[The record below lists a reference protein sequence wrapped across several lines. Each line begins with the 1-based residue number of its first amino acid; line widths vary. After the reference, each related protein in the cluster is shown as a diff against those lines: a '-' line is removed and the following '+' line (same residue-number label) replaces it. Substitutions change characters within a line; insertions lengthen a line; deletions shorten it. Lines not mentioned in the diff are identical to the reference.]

1 MSKAAM
7 HPYVHNLASHY
18 GHHGVNANAVALG
31 TVGPT
36 GPWLEALRSDPA
48 ILEKIGSRNP
58 RGKVGSAAE
67 AADVMLY
74 LVRENGFRSLTPSAA
89 HTSAHSF

>member
-1 MSKAAM
+1 MERLWLCGRGYSVSKAAM

-36 GPWLEALRSDPA
+36 GPWLEALSSDPA
-48 ILEKIGSRNP
+48 FWRRLAAGT
-58 RGKVGSAAE
+58 RGGRWA
-67 AADVMLY
+67 
-74 LVRENGFRSLTPSAA
+74 RRRRRR
-89 HTSAHSF
+89 TSWSTW